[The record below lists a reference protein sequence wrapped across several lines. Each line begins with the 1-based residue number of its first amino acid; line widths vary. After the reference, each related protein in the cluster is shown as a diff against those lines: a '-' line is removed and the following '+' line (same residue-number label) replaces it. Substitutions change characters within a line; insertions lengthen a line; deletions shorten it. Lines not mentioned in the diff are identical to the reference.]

1 MNLRFM
7 FFDTEKKEW
16 FKPTYKPLND
26 LFITGNGDVYHV
38 QQVQE
43 HVQDSKT
50 ELKIVTA
57 IYKVAQYVGTRDEN
71 QNKYYTGSRVDL
83 GDGKIGTLT
92 YTPDGLYMD
101 YDGDIERI
109 TEKQLKE
116 GKVVGHIF
124 ETEKDGRN

>member
-1 MNLRFM
+1 MNLRLI

-16 FKPTYKPLND
+16 FKPSYKPLSD
-26 LFITGNGDVYHV
+26 LFVTGNGDVYHV
-38 QQVQE
+38 QQLQE

-71 QNKYYTGSRVDL
+71 QIKYYTGSLVDL
-83 GDGKIGTLT
+83 GDRKIGTLT
-92 YTPDGLYMD
+92 YTPDGLYLD
-101 YDGDIERI
+101 YDGDIERV
-109 TEKQLKE
+109 TEKQLKN

-124 ETEKDGRN
+124 EKKADAKD